1 MHTGQIIIQTQASV
15 VFATESPGFWVKPQ
29 LYTVSLWLST
39 MPFCTMSLWLNTK
52 PFCTMP
58 LWLNNMPNYTKP
70 MWLNLACMYYLCH
83 MYYLCMYYLCHVYV
97 LPYVI
102 ATCTTFACMYYLCC
116 TTFAHTLLPRVLP
129 YVIALMYYFCPYVI
143 ATSYYLCPYVLPL
156 HVLPLPQIPQ
166 SSLWLLASH
175 ERNIVLSII
184 CLFVQNANAGFF
196 PGCMPPSYI
205 KAKLTYSAYERN

>member
-1 MHTGQIIIQTQASV
+1 MALANPMHTGQIIIQTQASV

-83 MYYLCMYYLCHVYV
+83 MYYLCMYYHCHRFHS
-97 LPYVI
+97 L
-102 ATCTTFACMYYLCC
+102 ACGY
-116 TTFAHTLLPRVLP
+116 LLP
-129 YVIALMYYFCPYVI
+129 MKE
-143 ATSYYLCPYVLPL
+143 TSYFPSFVCLFRMQMLVSFQAACLPPTL
-156 HVLPLPQIPQ
+156 RQ
-166 SSLWLLASH
+166 SSLILRMS
-175 ERNIVLSII
+175 EIN
-184 CLFVQNANAGFF
+184 NA
-196 PGCMPPSYI
+196 
-205 KAKLTYSAYERN
+205 